1 MPFNFNRHL
10 IFLIT
15 SEVEHL
21 FIGWLYFIFS
31 APQPP
36 FNILLFFYFNLLDTI
51 PSQVLCAC
59 VCYGLFSSSPESYV
73 TGVWNNTLPQIGSAP
88 EA

>member
-31 APQPP
+31 EFHPQPP
-36 FNILLFFYFNLLDTI
+36 TPFLPFCCFFYFNLLDTS
-51 PSQVLCAC
+51 PLCLC
-59 VCYGLFSSSPESYV
+59 LFWSIFIESR
-73 TGVWNNTLPQIGSAP
+73 L
-88 EA
+88 E